1 MREELLYII
10 FLAHKD
16 HVHRTQERTGYVIFY
31 FHDEE
36 AFLASIFFSD
46 YFIALCSSVWSLSF
60 EKNCDVETDVS
71 QKLIV
76 RVFFISLQ
84 NRLL

>member
-36 AFLASIFFSD
+36 AFLSYI
-46 YFIALCSSVWSLSF
+46 IALCSSV
-60 EKNCDVETDVS
+60 
-71 QKLIV
+71 
-76 RVFFISLQ
+76 
-84 NRLL
+84 

>member
-1 MREELLYII
+1 MREELLYIS
-10 FLAHKD
+10 AHKD
-16 HVHRTQERTGYVIFY
+16 HAHRTQERTGYVIFY

-46 YFIALCSSVWSLSF
+46 YFISLC
-60 EKNCDVETDVS
+60 KNCDVEADVS

>member
-1 MREELLYII
+1 MREELLYIS
-10 FLAHKD
+10 AHKD
-16 HVHRTQERTGYVIFY
+16 HAHRTQERTGYVIFY

-46 YFIALCSSVWSLSF
+46 YFISLCSSVWSLSF
-60 EKNCDVETDVS
+60 EKNCDVEADVS